1 MLSYAVCCVLCVWF
15 CEVALVTSFTMRLR
29 GQGLVEGFRVQGLGC
44 KMRRNPA
51 AHMLTCRRWLWQGVE
66 ESIDTMPSP
75 VVHDQDECI
84 AGEEE
89 EDLWIVNTARAVASA
104 VSAWQQLSPSQR
116 ILQVCA
122 RTSTE

>member
-1 MLSYAVCCVLCVWF
+1 MIGC
-15 CEVALVTSFTMRLR
+15 
-29 GQGLVEGFRVQGLGC
+29 RVQGLGC
-44 KMRRNPA
+44 KVWGARCGCKVRRNPA

-104 VSAWQQLSPSQR
+104 ASAWQQLSPSQR

-122 RTSTE
+122 RASAEKALSKRFCIA